1 MEYIDKVVK
10 REILKVAPNAEL
22 TDDTDLTKDLGLDS
36 LDMVEVYM
44 NIENE
49 FNIKVSDEEI
59 SKCGTRI
66 KDIKELVQKYVT
78 AK

>member
-10 REILKVAPNAEL
+10 REISKVAPNAEL

-66 KDIKELVQKYVT
+66 KDVKELVQKYVT

>member
-10 REILKVAPNAEL
+10 REISKVAPNAEL

-44 NIENE
+44 NINSQQIGG
-49 FNIKVSDEEI
+49 FI
-59 SKCGTRI
+59 
-66 KDIKELVQKYVT
+66 
-78 AK
+78 